1 MARRLLLLAI
11 LLCGPASR
19 GLAGQAEKTA
29 PDAGTRERRAP
40 PLSAEDEELVKQL
53 ALLEDVD
60 LVRNLDLF
68 EERSADAAKALIGF
82 LTSAEAAPHFKA
94 KGFVPGG

>member
-1 MARRLLLLAI
+1 MGLRFLPLAI

-19 GLAGQAEKTA
+19 GLAGQAQQTA
-29 PDAGTRERRAP
+29 PDAGTRQRRAP

-68 EERSADAAKALIGF
+68 EERSADPTIDAGTPDAG
-82 LTSAEAAPHFKA
+82 TAPPPA
-94 KGFVPGG
+94 PPEPRP

>member
-29 PDAGTRERRAP
+29 LDAGTRERRAP

-68 EERSADAAKALIGF
+68 EERSADAAKDAG
-82 LTSAEAAPHFKA
+82 TPDAGTAPPPA
-94 KGFVPGG
+94 PPEPRQ